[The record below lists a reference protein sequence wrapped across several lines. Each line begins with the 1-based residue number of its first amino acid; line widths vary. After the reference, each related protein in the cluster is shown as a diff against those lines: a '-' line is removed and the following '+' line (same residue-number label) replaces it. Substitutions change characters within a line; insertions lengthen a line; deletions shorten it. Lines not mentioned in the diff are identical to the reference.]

1 MTFTAKTA
9 KQLRTTRGTL
19 LEKIASENA
28 DIAGELDDVTKLGG
42 THRIVLSA
50 FTGTNEAA
58 ATAGIDLATGAD
70 ISVWGYVLPAA
81 MTCGHMYDY
90 LTEAYVKDTDDAKIE
105 VWTDEAQPV
114 KLWSRTLT
122 ADGEAAKAYHDSAPL
137 VATPIA
143 QGTAI
148 ILKAV
153 NTAADSGSG
162 HAIVTVEFIEAP

>member
-28 DIAGELDDVTKLGG
+28 DIAGELDDVTTLGG

-50 FTGTNEAA
+50 FTGTNTAA
-58 ATAGIDLATGAD
+58 ATAGIDLGSGSD

-90 LTEAYVKDTDDAKIE
+90 LTEAYVKDTVDAKIE
-105 VWTDEAQPV
+105 VWADDGVPT
-114 KLWSRTLT
+114 KLWTRTLT
-122 ADGEAAKAYHDSAPL
+122 ADGENAKAYHDTAAL

-148 ILKAV
+148 YLTAV
-153 NTAADSGSG
+153 NTAGGSGSG

>member
-1 MTFTAKTA
+1 MTYTAKAAGDLRNQPGSLLQKVAAETA
-9 KQLRTTRGTL
+9 
-19 LEKIASENA
+19 EIASELA
-28 DIAGELDDVTKLGG
+28 DVTDLAG
-42 THRIVLSA
+42 THRVVLSA
-50 FTGTNEAA
+50 FTGTNTAV
-58 ATAGIDLATGAD
+58 ATAGIGLATGSD

-122 ADGEAAKAYHDSAPL
+122 ADGEAAKAYHDTAAL
-137 VATPIA
+137 VTTPIA

-153 NTAADSGSG
+153 NTKADSGTG